1 MTPQSK
7 RKLFAMT
14 VRVGEIKMQ
23 ATFTDESTAIDQAI
37 AERIG
42 AQKHRIWFR
51 NSTHLTVA
59 DNYLK
64 IGVPNHFIG
73 SWIENHFL
81 EDIAAAVRA
90 VTGTDKKITFN
101 IEPELSG
108 ALKRPQLDSQ
118 ALHVEKAHNKTTRSR
133 IRPADAA
140 PRMEPL
146 KLSLDSFVVGPK
158 NQLAYNAARA
168 VVDAEQSPFNPLF
181 FHGGYGVGKTHLLQ
195 GICNAVCASR
205 PKARWLYVS
214 AEDFANQY
222 VLALKTRKLDA
233 FRRRFRQTDLL
244 AIDDIH
250 FLASKKAM
258 QEEFL
263 HTFNT
268 IDLAGKQV
276 VLASDAHPKMIGS
289 LCESLV
295 NRFVSGMVVKIE
307 PPDFETRCKI
317 CAQRAASMN
326 QDVPRAVIEYIAE
339 RMATNVR
346 ELEGALIKLIA
357 YAALTKERITPAMAR
372 EVLADHISRTDPIV
386 HLSDIESAVSTFFGV
401 TTADVHS
408 SRKDRTVSLAR
419 SFSMYLARKF
429 TKMSFPEIGKVMGNK
444 NHATVILAN
453 RKVEDLISRNAEVKW
468 KNAAGFRVARAR
480 DIYEQLMESIS

>member
-1 MTPQSK
+1 
-7 RKLFAMT
+7 
-14 VRVGEIKMQ
+14 MQ
-23 ATFTDESTAIDQAI
+23 ATFTDEITAIDQAI

-42 AQKHRIWFR
+42 PQKHRIWFR
-51 NSTHLTVA
+51 NSTRLTLA

-64 IGVPNHFIG
+64 VGVPNHFIG

-81 EDIAAAVRA
+81 EDISAAVRG
-90 VTGTDKKITFN
+90 VTGGDKKIAFN

-118 ALHVEKAHNKTTRSR
+118 AMHVEKAHNRTTRSR
-133 IRPADAA
+133 IRPAERLD
-140 PRMEPL
+140 RIEPL
-146 KLSLDSFVVGPK
+146 KLSLDNFVVGPK

-195 GICNAVCASR
+195 GICNAVCKSR

-317 CAQRAASMN
+317 CAQRAANMN
-326 QDVPRAVIEYIAE
+326 QDVPRSVVEYIAE
-339 RMATNVR
+339 RMSTNVR

-357 YAALTKERITPAMAR
+357 YASLTRERISPAMAR

-386 HLSDIESAVSTFFGV
+386 HLSDIESAVSTYFGV

-419 SFSMYLARKF
+419 SYSMHLARKF

-453 RKVEDLISRNAEVKW
+453 RKVDDLISRNAEVKW